1 MELMKLPLW
10 LKDADR
16 MRFSTSAS
24 HDGVILL
31 QLGSLFQYPNFA
43 DAGHFLMFE
52 STRMKCEVFSSFGMV
67 LCKERNT
74 GRQDWECY

>member
-1 MELMKLPLW
+1 MELMKLLLW

-43 DAGHFLMFE
+43 DAEHFLMFE
-52 STRMKCEVFSSFGMV
+52 STRVK
-67 LCKERNT
+67 
-74 GRQDWECY
+74 